1 MKLNTKQLALA
12 GIFAALVFVA
22 TWLIGFPIPAGSG
35 YMHLG
40 DTMVYISGALLGPL
54 GALAAGIGSFLADFA
69 AGYASYALPTF
80 IIKSLDALVV
90 AIIVGKTVKVDDMIW
105 MRIIKFIIATV
116 FGGLVMVSGYF
127 AFEWFVYPE
136 YAVIDIIPNIIQ
148 ATGGILLATPL
159 YAALSKLNLK

>member
-1 MKLNTKQLALA
+1 MKLTTKQITSA

-22 TWLIGFPIPAGSG
+22 TWLIGFKIPAGSG

-40 DTMVYISGALLGPL
+40 DSMVYLSGALLGPV

-90 AIIVGKTVKVDDMIW
+90 ALILAKSLKASDTLLTKV
-105 MRIIKFIIATV
+105 IKFVIATI
-116 FGGLVMVSGYF
+116 FGGIVMVSGYF
-127 AFEWFVYPE
+127 IFEWFVYPE
-136 YAVIDIIPNIIQ
+136 YALFDIIPNIIQ
-148 ATGGILLATPL
+148 ASGGIIIAAPIF
-159 YAALSKLNLK
+159 AALSKLNLK